1 MLIFFEKKAYGGCKS
16 QICFIG
22 DKNAE
27 RGDRIAAEA

>member
-1 MLIFFEKKAYGGCKS
+1 MLIFFEKKPYGGCKS

-22 DKNAE
+22 DKNVE